1 MTRQIRSAALPPN
14 GSGLA
19 AVLAAG
25 IGSFAMGAF
34 VLANEAGLFVAP
46 SLYAPAGGLSGRST
60 FAVLVW
66 LAVWGVLHARW
77 RGRDL
82 NTPAILGWALLLIAV
97 GLVATFPPVWGLL

>member
-1 MTRQIRSAALPPN
+1 MTHQMRPAAHPPN

-46 SLYAPAGGLSGRST
+46 SFYAPAGGLSGRST
-60 FAVLVW
+60 LAVLVW
-66 LAVWGVLHARW
+66 LVAWGVLHARW
-77 RGRDL
+77 RGRDVSA
-82 NTPAILGWALLLIAV
+82 PGILGWTLLLVAI

>member
-1 MTRQIRSAALPPN
+1 MAYQMRTTDPPN
-14 GSGLA
+14 GSALA

-25 IGSFAMGAF
+25 IGSVAMGVF

-66 LAVWGVLHARW
+66 LVAWGVLHARW
-77 RGRDL
+77 RGHDVAASRIFAW
-82 NTPAILGWALLLIAV
+82 TLLLIAA
-97 GLVATFPPVWGLL
+97 GLLATFPPVWSLL